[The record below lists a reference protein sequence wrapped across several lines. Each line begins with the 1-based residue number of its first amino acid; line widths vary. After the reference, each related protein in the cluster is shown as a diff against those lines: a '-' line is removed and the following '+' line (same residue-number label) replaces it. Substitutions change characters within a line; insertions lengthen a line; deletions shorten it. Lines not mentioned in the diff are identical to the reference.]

1 MPLEEYAN
9 IFEALDNQRRR
20 EIYEYVLTNYFVPK
34 NELSLKFDLK
44 RASLNHH
51 LEIMKNAGLIFEL
64 PLSINGIKQTFI
76 THSALIHTDKLLE
89 PVQNQKKLAKFLQGW
104 RKRNLTLETWQTF
117 RDSLHNLNILEN
129 IFQAIEER
137 ISPSLGSV
145 GSAEKEI
152 CFICHTNIAKM
163 PCFTCKNLICTIH
176 AHEIDRAE
184 LGTVTLCPNCV
195 KKFFG

>member
-1 MPLEEYAN
+1 MPLDEYAN

-20 EIYEYVLTNYFVPK
+20 ELYEYIRANHFVPK

-64 PLSINGIKQTFI
+64 PLFINGIKQTFI
-76 THSALIHTDKLLE
+76 TYSALIFADRLIE
-89 PVQNQKKLAKFLQGW
+89 PVRDQKKLAKFLQGW
-104 RKRNLTLETWQTF
+104 RKRNLTLDTWQTF
-117 RDSLHNLNILEN
+117 RNSLHSLEILESL
-129 IFQAIEER
+129 FQAIEER
-137 ISPSLGSV
+137 ISPSLGSA
-145 GSAEKEI
+145 GSLEKET
-152 CFICHTNIAKM
+152 CFICHNNIAKM
-163 PCFTCKNLICTIH
+163 PCFTCKNLICTVH

-184 LGTVTLCPNCV
+184 LGKVTLCPNCI